1 MVRYYLVPVRVASKE
16 QNVVSISGSVD
27 KGSVDKG
34 NPSVLLVWVYI
45 SAATTQNST
54 DVLLKLKYNYHILQQ
69 RHF

>member
-16 QNVVSISGSVD
+16 QNVVSIG
-27 KGSVDKG
+27 GSVDKG
-34 NPSVLLVWVYI
+34 NPSALLVQVYI

-54 DVLLKLKYNYHILQQ
+54 DVLLKLKYNYHIFQQ